1 MFKHLMATTA
11 LVGVLATPAIADE
24 HTGMLLNDNEYEST
38 RTEAG
43 YFEADVNQLL
53 ASNLIGSWVYSSAEE
68 DAETVGDVNDI
79 ILSPNGGVEAVIIGV
94 GGFLGIG
101 EKDVAVGFDRLE
113 WQQGEDGERWLVA
126 KVSKEELE
134 AAPEFDRDIA
144 GEDENFRRGERD
156 TSAMDEEPVE
166 GATEEMAEETEE
178 TAEETTAMAT
188 EGAAEVT
195 EEVAEANEEMTE
207 EAAETEAEMTE
218 EPAEGEETTE
228 MASTESSESMEA
240 GNRVAFTDA
249 KLEATEI
256 IGMRVYGAN
265 DEDLGEISEILLSK
279 DGQAEGVII
288 DVGGFLGIGEKP
300 VAVAFDAIELARSE
314 DDMWSGVYTN
324 FTEEELEAQPAYDE
338 DAYKG
343 GDDSMVMQPR
353 S

>member
-11 LVGVLATPAIADE
+11 LVGVLAAPALAQDDPA
-24 HTGMLLNDNEYEST
+24 TGTLLNDNEYQST

-43 YFEADVNQLL
+43 YFEADVNQML
-53 ASNLIGSWVYSSAEE
+53 ASNLIGSWVYSSAAE

-126 KVSKEELE
+126 KLSKEELE
-134 AAPEFDRDIA
+134 AAPEFDRDVA
-144 GEDENFRRGERD
+144 GEDENFRRGERE
-156 TSAMDEEPVE
+156 TSAMDDEPVE

-195 EEVAEANEEMTE
+195 EEVAEANEEM
-207 EAAETEAEMTE
+207 AE

-228 MASTESSESMEA
+228 MASTESAESMEA
-240 GNRVAFTDA
+240 GNRVAFADA

-265 DEDLGEISEILLSK
+265 EEDLGEISEILLSK

-314 DDMWSGVYTN
+314 DEMWSGVYTN

-343 GDDSMVMQPR
+343 GDNSMVMQPR